1 LPEWEKRIHILCAID
16 EDDRE
21 RKRTWEGL
29 EFIAKLLVGGG
40 DEPTKEKPI
49 TESSV
54 VNGKTEVRTRKVVD
68 FDHEKRMAQLVEQ
81 SKEIMA
87 DAGPILEK
95 MRQDMLA
102 KAQATQ
108 TNG

>member
-1 LPEWEKRIHILCAID
+1 MPEWEKRIHLLCAIE

-49 TESSV
+49 KESSV
-54 VNGKTEVRTRKVVD
+54 INGKTEVRTRKVVD
-68 FDHEKRMAQLVEQ
+68 FNHEERVAQLAEQ
-81 SKEIMA
+81 SKSIMA
-87 DAGPILEK
+87 EAGPILEK
-95 MRQDMLA
+95 LRQEMQA
-102 KAQATQ
+102 KAQQ
-108 TNG
+108 TS